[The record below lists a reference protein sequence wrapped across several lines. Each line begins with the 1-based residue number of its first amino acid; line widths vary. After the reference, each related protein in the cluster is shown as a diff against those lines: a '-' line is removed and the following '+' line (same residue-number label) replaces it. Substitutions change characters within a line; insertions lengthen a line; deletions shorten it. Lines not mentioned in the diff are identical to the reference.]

1 MPILTQTLSA
11 NTAITFDLSALAT
24 SSSGLGGRE
33 SSQVDNTATNFLGA
47 LVNVKGIVS
56 HASTAPAVGQ
66 RISLYVW
73 GADTSLATTGIDA
86 LDGTDS
92 AETLTHAAVLNSLRW
107 VATSEVTSA
116 TAGLTYFFQPFDVAA
131 RFDGILPR
139 FWGLYV
145 THSHAG
151 ALGAANSALFS
162 FNGLTFTS

>member
-24 SSSGLGGRE
+24 STSGLGGRE
-33 SSQVDNTATNFLGA
+33 STQIDNTTTNYLGA
-47 LVNVKGIVS
+47 LVNVKGIV
-56 HASTAPAVGQ
+56 AGATAPVIGQ
-66 RISLYVW
+66 NISLYVW

-92 AETLTHAAVLNSLRW
+92 AETLTHAAILRALRW
-107 VATSEVTSA
+107 VATSEVTVA
-116 TAGLTYFFQPFDVAA
+116 TAALTYFFQPFDVAA
-131 RFDGILPR
+131 SFNGIMPK